1 MREGLQQLRLAAV
14 NIDGVLLN
22 DTFSPVIHHFVTSRG
37 GRYTAEVERRIFS
50 QSRRVA
56 GVEMA
61 AAAGLR
67 VSGEEALTRYF
78 AERAEFLRQHPVA
91 LNDGA
96 LELVRRL
103 RSLGLAVLC
112 YGGLDRS
119 HFDTHLG
126 AYADLFDAPGY
137 LCTDTFRP
145 GIHEIATEVFGLAYD
160 QVVVIDDVARVA
172 ECARELGVPF
182 IGHPSAFAES
192 FQRHLMMEAGAR
204 HIVGSLHE
212 IDEELVRRV
221 DREAA
226 AGLSWSPEA
235 SRSAGTSVRRRPAA

>member
-1 MREGLQQLRLAAV
+1 MREDLQQLRLAAV

-37 GRYTAEVERRIFS
+37 GRYTADVERRIFS

-56 GVEMA
+56 GVEIA

-67 VSGEEALTRYF
+67 VSGEEALTHYF
-78 AERAEFLRQHPVA
+78 AERAEFLRQHPVV

-96 LELVRRL
+96 LDLVRRL
-103 RSLGLAVLC
+103 RSLGLATLC

-137 LCTDTFRP
+137 FCTDAFRP
-145 GIHEIATEVFGLAYD
+145 GIREIVTESGLAYD
-160 QVVVIDDVARVA
+160 QVLVIDDVARVA
-172 ECARELGVPF
+172 ECARELGVSF
-182 IGHPSAFAES
+182 IGHPSAFEGS
-192 FQRHLMMEAGAR
+192 FQRRLMREAGVR
-204 HIVGSLHE
+204 HLVGSLHE
-212 IDEELVRRV
+212 IDEDLLRRV

-226 AGLSWSPEA
+226 AGLSWDAEA
-235 SRSAGTSVRRRPAA
+235 PSAGAAARKRLAA